1 MSLVHL
7 AKEFADACAFVDIAK
22 AELDTMKKQKDE
34 SGERLVEQ
42 MIDDEV
48 PSLKVDTEH
57 GRKTVHLHTD
67 TIASLEK
74 SDEAFAAFRAAG
86 GEDLIKETV
95 NANSFKSWVRE
106 HIDPDADPTD
116 NPMDAINIDEDLKP
130 FVKVF
135 KKTTARSRK
144 G

>member
-1 MSLVHL
+1 M
-7 AKEFADACAFVDIAK
+7 AK
-22 AELDTMKKQKDE
+22 AELEAMKKQKE
-34 SGERLVEQ
+34 EAGERLVEQ

-74 SDEAFAAFRAAG
+74 SPEALAAFRAAG
-86 GEDLIKETV
+86 GDDLIKETV

-106 HIDPDADPTD
+106 HIDPEADPTSD
-116 NPMDAINIDEDLKP
+116 PMDTIDIDEDLKP